1 MKYPL
6 EDLLR
11 IRAMREDR
19 AARLV
24 ARERQAL
31 AAARSETGRRE
42 QILADFIRRRPEE
55 EEALFRRVA
64 RRSVRMLDVD
74 EFRAGIEALQAR
86 ETELAHD
93 VEHARL
99 EQAEAQKRS
108 VQAEA
113 DHHRRLAE
121 LDRLD
126 QHKETWEEEQAL
138 ELMVREERELED
150 HTSRSPAEFILNDAN
165 GEEAAD
171 RGLTPPARPEPTFG
185 NRL

>member
-42 QILADFIRRRPEE
+42 RIHADFVHHRPDE
-55 EEALFRRVA
+55 EEALFGRVA

-86 ETELAHD
+86 ETELAHE
-93 VEHARL
+93 VEHAKL

-108 VQAEA
+108 VQAKA
-113 DHHRRLAE
+113 DHRRRMAE

-126 QHKETWEEEQAL
+126 QHKESWEEEQAL

-150 HTSRSPAEFILNDAN
+150 LTSRAKAEFIPNNVSGDGGFDDVDPMVDSA
-165 GEEAAD
+165 
-171 RGLTPPARPEPTFG
+171 T
-185 NRL
+185 

>member
-6 EDLLR
+6 HDLLR

-55 EEALFRRVA
+55 EEALFQRVA

-74 EFRAGIEALQAR
+74 EFRAGIEALQTHQ
-86 ETELAHD
+86 TELAHD
-93 VEHARL
+93 VEHAKL
-99 EQAEAQKRS
+99 EQAQAQERS
-108 VQAEA
+108 EQAEA
-113 DHHRRLAE
+113 DHRRRLAE

-126 QHKETWEEEQAL
+126 QHKEGWQEDQAL
-138 ELMVREERELED
+138 EMMMREERELED
-150 HTSRSPAEFILNDAN
+150 HTSRSPAQFILNDAD
-165 GEEAAD
+165 GAED
-171 RGLTPPARPEPTFG
+171 
-185 NRL
+185 

>member
-6 EDLLR
+6 QDLLR

-31 AAARSETGRRE
+31 AAAASETRHRE
-42 QILADFIRRRPEE
+42 EILDNFVRQRPEE
-55 EEALFRRVA
+55 EEAQFRRVA

-86 ETELAHD
+86 QTDLAD
-93 VEHARL
+93 DAEHAKL

-113 DHHRRLAE
+113 DHRRRVAE

-126 QHKETWEEEQAL
+126 QHKERWDEEQAL

-150 HTSRSPAEFILNDAN
+150 LTSRAKTDFILNNVSGDGGFDDVDPMVDFA
-165 GEEAAD
+165 
-171 RGLTPPARPEPTFG
+171 PESE
-185 NRL
+185 

>member
-24 ARERQAL
+24 ARERQVL
-31 AAARSETGRRE
+31 AAAENETRRRE
-42 QILADFIRRRPEE
+42 EILDNFVRERPEE
-55 EEALFRRVA
+55 EEALFRPVA

-86 ETELAHD
+86 QTDLASD
-93 VEHARL
+93 VEHAKL

-108 VQAEA
+108 VEAEA
-113 DHHRRLAE
+113 DHRRRLGE

-126 QHKETWEEEQAL
+126 QHKERWEEEQAL

-150 HTSRSPAEFILNDAN
+150 LASGTKAEFILNNASGDGGFDDVDPVVDSAT
-165 GEEAAD
+165 ESE
-171 RGLTPPARPEPTFG
+171 
-185 NRL
+185 

>member
-6 EDLLR
+6 EDLRR

-42 QILADFIRRRPEE
+42 QIHADFVHHRPEE
-55 EEALFRRVA
+55 EEVLFRRVA
-64 RRSVRMLDVD
+64 RRSVRMLDLD

-93 VEHARL
+93 VEHAKL
-99 EQAEAQKRS
+99 EEAEAQARS
-108 VQAEA
+108 EQAEA
-113 DHHRRLAE
+113 DHRRRLAE

-126 QHKETWEEEQAL
+126 QHKETWQEEQAL
-138 ELMVREERELED
+138 EMMMREERELED
-150 HTSRSPAEFILNDAN
+150 HTSRSPAEFILNN
-165 GEEAAD
+165 TKGEGGFDDVVPGVDFA
-171 RGLTPPARPEPTFG
+171 PESE
-185 NRL
+185 

>member
-6 EDLLR
+6 EDLRR
-11 IRAMREDR
+11 IRGMREDR

-42 QILADFIRRRPEE
+42 QVLANFVHHRPEE

-64 RRSVRMLDVD
+64 RRSVRKLDVD

-86 ETELAHD
+86 ETELAQD
-93 VEHARL
+93 VERARL

-108 VQAEA
+108 EQAEA
-113 DHHRRLAE
+113 DHRRRVSE
-121 LDRLD
+121 LDRLNE
-126 QHKETWEEEQAL
+126 HKERWEEEQAL
-138 ELMVREERELED
+138 EMTMREERELED
-150 HTSRSPAEFILNDAN
+150 HTSRSPAQFILNDAD
-165 GEEAAD
+165 GEQD
-171 RGLTPPARPEPTFG
+171 
-185 NRL
+185 

>member
-31 AAARSETGRRE
+31 VAAECETRRRE
-42 QILADFIRRRPEE
+42 EIHDNFVRERPEE
-55 EEALFRRVA
+55 EEALFRPVA
-64 RRSVRMLDVD
+64 RRCVRMLDVD

-86 ETELAHD
+86 QTDLTHD
-93 VEHARL
+93 VEDAKV

-113 DHHRRLAE
+113 DHHRRVAE
-121 LDRLD
+121 LDRLN
-126 QHKETWEEEQAL
+126 QHKERWEEEQAL
-138 ELMVREERELED
+138 ELMMREERELED
-150 HTSRSPAEFILNDAN
+150 LTSRGKAEFILNN
-165 GEEAAD
+165 VSGERGFDDVDPMAD
-171 RGLTPPARPEPTFG
+171 FATESE
-185 NRL
+185 

>member
-6 EDLLR
+6 EDLRR

-42 QILADFIRRRPEE
+42 QILANFVRRRPEE
-55 EEALFRRVA
+55 EEALFRRVS

-74 EFRAGIEALQAR
+74 EFRAGIDALKAHQA
-86 ETELAHD
+86 EMTQD
-93 VEHARL
+93 VEQARL

-108 VQAEA
+108 EQAQT
-113 DHHRRLAE
+113 DHRRRLAE
-121 LDRLD
+121 LDRLGE
-126 QHKETWEEEQAL
+126 HKQRWEEEQAHETML
-138 ELMVREERELED
+138 REERELED
-150 HTSRSPAEFILNDAN
+150 HTSRPRAEFVLNHAN
-165 GEEAAD
+165 GEGEFDDVDSRVDFA
-171 RGLTPPARPEPTFG
+171 PESD
-185 NRL
+185 

>member
-6 EDLLR
+6 QDLLR
-11 IRAMREDR
+11 IRSMREDR

-42 QILADFIRRRPEE
+42 QLLASFVRGRPEE
-55 EEALFRRVA
+55 EEDLFRCVA
-64 RRSVRMLDVD
+64 RRSVRMLDLD

-93 VEHARL
+93 VENAQL
-99 EQAEAQKRS
+99 EQAEAHKRS
-108 VQAEA
+108 EQAEA

-121 LDRLD
+121 LDRLNE
-126 QHKETWEEEQAL
+126 HKERWEGEQAL
-138 ELMVREERELED
+138 EMITREERELED
-150 HTSRSPAEFILNDAN
+150 HTSRSAAEFIINNEN
-165 GEEAAD
+165 GEGGVDNAD
-171 RGLTPPARPEPTFG
+171 PEVDFAPESD
-185 NRL
+185 

>member
-6 EDLLR
+6 EDLRR

-31 AAARSETGRRE
+31 AAARSETERRE
-42 QILADFIRRRPEE
+42 RILADFVRHRPEE

-86 ETELAHD
+86 ETELAQD
-93 VEHARL
+93 VERAKL

-108 VQAEA
+108 EQAEA
-113 DHHRRLAE
+113 DHRRRVAE
-121 LDRLD
+121 LDRLNE
-126 QHKETWEEEQAL
+126 HKERWEEEQAL
-138 ELMVREERELED
+138 EMTMREERELED
-150 HTSRSPAEFILNDAN
+150 RTPRAPAEFILYNVS
-165 GEEAAD
+165 GEGEFD
-171 RGLTPPARPEPTFG
+171 DVGPTVDFAHESE
-185 NRL
+185 